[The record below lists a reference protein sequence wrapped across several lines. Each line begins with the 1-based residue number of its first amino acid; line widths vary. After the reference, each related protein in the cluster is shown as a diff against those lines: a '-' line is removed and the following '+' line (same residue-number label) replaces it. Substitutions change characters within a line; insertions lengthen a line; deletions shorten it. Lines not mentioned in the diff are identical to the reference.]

1 MEERISEGKDRETGP
16 DRHRDMGTA
25 VLALMGP
32 VGTATF
38 SFDGA
43 SAPPKHCH
51 RGFGPSGTLERFRP
65 RRHKSEGLRS

>member
-32 VGTATF
+32 VGNGDVPF
-38 SFDGA
+38 
-43 SAPPKHCH
+43 
-51 RGFGPSGTLERFRP
+51 RRRFGSVETLP
-65 RRHKSEGLRS
+65 